1 MGIYVGDKRY
11 APYVGSTRRKVMTEK
26 ALPYDAE
33 VEYMLINSY
42 NYFLTDYYPNE
53 NTVVECVFKPI
64 TKSMNALFCGAT
76 DTNKQFELYRWSD
89 TIEFHYG
96 SIIERPAVKYSLY
109 TDDYLKATL
118 GENKGELIAPDATLT
133 TTFSQEFNITVPLA
147 VFGLNRNGTITKNN
161 GYPYPVKSFVIKESG
176 VTLHDYIPV
185 RIGSIGYFFDKMTG
199 QLNATEVGSGGHF
212 TPGPDINN

>member
-1 MGIYVGDKRY
+1 
-11 APYVGSTRRKVMTEK
+11 MTEK

-33 VEYMLINSY
+33 VEYMLINAN
-42 NYFLTDYYPNE
+42 NYFFTDYYPNE

-64 TKSMNALFCGAT
+64 TTSNNALFCGAT
-76 DTNKQFELYRWSD
+76 DTNKQFELYKWGD

-96 SIIERPAVKYSLY
+96 SIIERPRVGYSLY

-133 TTFSQEFNITVPLA
+133 VTFSQTFNINVPLA
-147 VFGLNRNGTITKNN
+147 VFGLNRNGTVTKYYGNL
-161 GYPYPVKSFVIKESG
+161 YPVKSFVIKESG

-185 RIGSIGYFFDKMTG
+185 RIGNIGYFYDKITG
-199 QLNATEVGSGGHF
+199 QLHATEGGSGGNF
-212 TPGPDINN
+212 TPGPDKN

>member
-11 APYVGSTRRKVMTEK
+11 APYVGSTRRKVVRP
-26 ALPYDAE
+26 LPYDAK
-33 VEYMLINSY
+33 VEYMLINAG

-53 NTVVECVFKPI
+53 NTVVECVFKPTTSNI
-64 TKSMNALFCGAT
+64 LFCGAT
-76 DTNKQFELYRWSD
+76 DTNKQFELYKWGN

-96 SIIERPAVKYSLY
+96 SIIKRPEVEYSLY

-133 TTFSQEFNITVPLA
+133 VSFSQEFNITVPLA
-147 VFGLNRNGTITKNN
+147 VFGLNRNGTITTN
-161 GYPYPVKSFVIKESG
+161 YSSYPVKSFVIKESG

-185 RIGSIGYFFDKMTG
+185 RIGNIGYFFDKITG
-199 QLNATEVGSGGHF
+199 QLNATEGGSGGGF